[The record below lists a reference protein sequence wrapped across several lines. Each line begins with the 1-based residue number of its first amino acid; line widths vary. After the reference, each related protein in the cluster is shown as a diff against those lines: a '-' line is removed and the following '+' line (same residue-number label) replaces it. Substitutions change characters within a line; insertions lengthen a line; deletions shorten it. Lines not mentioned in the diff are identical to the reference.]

1 VRCEASLKRHIVAA
15 VGFLVRFFP
24 ALFFFGAFSCFHFMY
39 RPAFGEGMFTEK
51 ERAGRAG
58 WENFDVAFELCDD
71 TVSFGGRHDDLF
83 VQGA

>member
-1 VRCEASLKRHIVAA
+1 LWLRLVFLF
-15 VGFLVRFFP
+15 GFFR
-24 ALFFFGAFSCFHFMY
+24 LFFFLEHSVAFISCIGQPSA
-39 RPAFGEGMFTEK
+39 RECLQK